1 MKKLALGLASAA
13 TLTLGVAIAQPR
25 PDAGTATPPAGRQP
39 GMGPGAHGMAPGSCG
54 CMQMMGQGGGAGRPG
69 GMMQQG
75 ACPHAQ
81 AIGSVR
87 AENTKDGAVLRFTA
101 KSAAQAAQVQAHVQ
115 MMASCI
121 SAHHAGAADGGTPAH

>member
-1 MKKLALGLASAA
+1 MKKLALGFASAA
-13 TLTLGVAIAQPR
+13 TLMLGVAIAQPR
-25 PDAGTATPPAGRQP
+25 PDAGMGTPPPASHHP
-39 GMGPGAHGMAPGSCG
+39 GMGPGARGMAPGECG
-54 CMQMMGQGGGAGRPG
+54 CMQGMGQGRQG

-115 MMASCI
+115 MMARCI
-121 SAHHAGAADGGTPAH
+121 SAHHGGAADGGTPAR